1 MELLDRNNG
10 STAQRRHRLGKDP
23 PVPARP
29 ARFRLPKP
37 IAAIGRAIVTKPIRT
52 AAAPPIM
59 SARAMTISQS
69 RSIGYFFRRV

>member
-1 MELLDRNNG
+1 
-10 STAQRRHRLGKDP
+10 
-23 PVPARP
+23 
-29 ARFRLPKP
+29 
-37 IAAIGRAIVTKPIRT
+37 VTKPIRT